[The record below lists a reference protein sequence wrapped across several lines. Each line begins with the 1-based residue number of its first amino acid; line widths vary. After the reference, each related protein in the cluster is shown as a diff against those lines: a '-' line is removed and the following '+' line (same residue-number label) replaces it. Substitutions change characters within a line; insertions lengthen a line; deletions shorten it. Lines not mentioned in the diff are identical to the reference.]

1 MKFKVKIKALEMAL
15 LDNGA
20 SYKVL
25 QQRTRLS
32 SRTIFKVYRGEP
44 VVPSTCVK
52 VADALGVHPTDLFE
66 RAD

>member
-1 MKFKVKIKALEMAL
+1 MKFKVKIKALETAL
-15 LDNGA
+15 LENGA

-25 QQRTRLS
+25 QERTGLS
-32 SRTIFKVYRGEP
+32 SRTIFKVYRGKP
-44 VVPSTCVK
+44 IVPSTCVK

>member
-1 MKFKVKIKALEMAL
+1 MKFKVKIKSLETAL

-52 VADALGVHPTDLFE
+52 VADALGVHPSELFE

>member
-1 MKFKVKIKALEMAL
+1 MKFRVKIKALETAL
-15 LDNGA
+15 LENGA

-25 QQRTRLS
+25 QERTGIS
-32 SRTIFKVYRGEP
+32 SKTIFKVYRGKP

-52 VADALGVHPTDLFE
+52 VADALGVHPSELFE

>member
-1 MKFKVKIKALEMAL
+1 MKFKVKIKALETAL

-25 QQRTRLS
+25 QQRTRLP

-52 VADALGVHPTDLFE
+52 VADALGMHASDLFE